1 MRLRP
6 VDAKVDR
13 RIVRVAVLI
22 QPTTQEFALQNPAA
36 WIHPRIA
43 QEPDVEEYLPRI
55 PTLGDLDQL
64 AAYVGRSLVEKPV
77 QVLVFYQRVREQ
89 ENEVVCSV
97 LLGNALGRHPRPC
110 AAREHDHMPHLR
122 RLLIRRHAPGS
133 VSPTPTS
140 SSSTRILTASAIPT
154 AHSRRRARSLASSG
168 VIYACAGTSDD
179 IRMRTWPLCVG
190 CTTTMVSYTLVTA

>member
-1 MRLRP
+1 L
-6 VDAKVDR
+6 
-13 RIVRVAVLI
+13 
-22 QPTTQEFALQNPAA
+22 
-36 WIHPRIA
+36 
-43 QEPDVEEYLPRI
+43 DVEEYLPWI

-110 AAREHDHMPHLR
+110 AAREHDHMPQLPR
-122 RLLIRRHAPGS
+122 PLTRRHAPGS

-154 AHSRRRARSLASSG
+154 AHSRRRARSFASSG
-168 VIYACAGTSDD
+168 VMIVSAGPSADTT
-179 IRMRTWPLCVG
+179 MRTWPLCVG
-190 CTTTMVSYTLVTA
+190 CTTTVISEVMPAITPQDRKSTRLNPVT

>member
-55 PTLGDLDQL
+55 PTLGNLDQL

-77 QVLVFYQRVREQ
+77 QILVFYQRVREQ

-97 LLGNALGRHPRPC
+97 LLGNPLGRHPRPC
-110 AAREHDHMPHLR
+110 AAREHDNVLHLLHPPHFLR
-122 RLLIRRHAPGS
+122 PHQMRSPPRSS
-133 VSPTPTS
+133 VHTSSGRFLSIAINALRAMPTS
-140 SSSTRILTASAIPT
+140 PEKATIISF
-154 AHSRRRARSLASSG
+154 SSG
-168 VIYACAGTSDD
+168 
-179 IRMRTWPLCVG
+179 
-190 CTTTMVSYTLVTA
+190 